1 MSDLRPRPPRDFGT
15 SPTHRDARHAEE
27 LEANPGMWARVRTCK
42 TRDRAQSAAHRL
54 RSGRLAS
61 FRRGFLAEAITTEQG
76 RHEVWACYRPGLAD
90 QNGNS

>member
-1 MSDLRPRPPRDFGT
+1 MSDLRPRPPRDYGA
-15 SPTHRDARHAEE
+15 SPARGDARHAED
-27 LEANPGMWARVRTCK
+27 LRNNPDMWKKVRTCK
-42 TRDRAQSAAHRL
+42 SRDRAQSAAHRL
-54 RSGRLAS
+54 RSGRLAN